1 MKAFATALTN
11 VLTARQEVAPSN
23 DLVTSI
29 NNTKANAKALDALFS
44 SKAFAPVAKP
54 LLNALSISK
63 QADDREYFVAVKVV
77 VKIVNTAN
85 AIAKNDPRKLDGYTR
100 TILENLS
107 QLDNLTNKSAMVS
120 LSKAIEYT
128 DDDIKQKLVSRS
140 ACSVGTA
147 GTQTSSTRM
156 MLRSLDI
163 CEVLKS
169 KRGDALVIKGNER
182 AQMLFDMIKG
192 KGTALTI
199 EAGAPE
205 AKAATPKPAA
215 KPADKKDAKPASTKP
230 ATPKAAP
237 VKPATEKKE
246 PAAKAPVKGKKAAPV
261 KAA

>member
-1 MKAFATALTN
+1 MKAFALALTN
-11 VLTARQEVAPSN
+11 VLTARNEVAPSA
-23 DLVTSI
+23 DLTTSI

-54 LLNALSISK
+54 LLNALAISK
-63 QADDREYFVAVKVV
+63 QSDDREAFVAVKVV

-100 TILENLS
+100 TILQNLAK
-107 QLDNLTNKSAMVS
+107 LDNLSNKSAMVS
-120 LSKAIEYT
+120 LSRAIEYT
-128 DDDIKQKLVSRS
+128 DDDIKQKLVARS

-169 KRGDALVIKGNER
+169 KRGDSLVIKQNER
-182 AQMLFDMIKG
+182 SQMLFDMING

-199 EAGAPE
+199 EPGAPE
-205 AKAATPKPAA
+205 AKPTTPVKAAAKPTVEKKEPVKAAA
-215 KPADKKDAKPASTKP
+215 KPA
-230 ATPKAAP
+230 AA
-237 VKPATEKKE
+237 KPATEKKE
-246 PAAKAPVKGKKAAPV
+246 PAAKAPAKGKKATTA